1 MPYVKISDPSIIDLA
16 AWHQVIN
23 VVNQHSD
30 SINAITNNFG
40 VQGSGTVDWNAD
52 NDVAHEFSS
61 GPQKM
66 LYGRTK
72 INTANNS
79 SYKNNKQFFY
89 GDVNFVDQTSG
100 TTAFSAK
107 PVVTGTIQ
115 FGHTSIDA
123 LDDTDHN
130 IIVTIY
136 GVTESKFSY
145 RVTRAISTDT
155 KPEPLTG
162 YFYLNWHAMG
172 PK

>member
-1 MPYVKISDPSIIDLA
+1 MPFVKISDPNIIDLA

-23 VVNQHSD
+23 VVNQHTD

-72 INTANNS
+72 INTADA
-79 SYKNNKQFFY
+79 SYVHNKQIFY
-89 GDVNFVDQTSG
+89 GDIPFVDSTSG

-107 PVVTGTIQ
+107 PVVTATLQ
-115 FGHTSIDA
+115 FGHTSINA
-123 LDDTDHN
+123 LDDTNHN
-130 IIVTIY
+130 PIVTIFA
-136 GVTESKFSY
+136 VTESQFSF
-145 RVTRAISTDT
+145 RVTRATSTNST
-155 KPEPLTG
+155 PVPLTG

>member
-1 MPYVKISDPSIIDLA
+1 MAFVKISDPNIIDLA

-23 VVNQHSD
+23 VVNQHTD

-40 VQGSGTVDWNAD
+40 VQGSTSVDWNSD
-52 NDVAHEFSS
+52 NDVTHEFSS

-72 INTANNS
+72 INTAS
-79 SYKNNKQFFY
+79 ASYKHNKQFFY
-89 GDVNFVDQTSG
+89 GEISFAPSGSG

-107 PVVTGTIQ
+107 PVITGTIQ
-115 FGHTSIDA
+115 FGHANIDA

-130 IIVTIY
+130 IIVTIFA
-136 GVTESKFSY
+136 VTESKFSY
-145 RVTRAISTDT
+145 RVTRATSTGT
-155 KPEPLTG
+155 TPAALTG